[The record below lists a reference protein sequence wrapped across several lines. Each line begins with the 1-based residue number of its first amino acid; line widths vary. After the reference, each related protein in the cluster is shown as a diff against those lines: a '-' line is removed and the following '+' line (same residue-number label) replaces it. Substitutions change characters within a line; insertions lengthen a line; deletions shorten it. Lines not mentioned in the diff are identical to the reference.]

1 MPAESATAP
10 GSLAP
15 EAGGALGHR
24 PRPAPTPPS
33 FETPAP
39 QVRGEA
45 VLRAG
50 ERAFLFVDRVL
61 GRVLPAALNPF
72 VQTGA
77 VAITSLIVAM
87 VTGVALLLW
96 YSPSVHGAYASL
108 SDLSRFGGGFVRSL
122 HRYSSDAVM
131 FFALVHA
138 IRLFCERRFVG
149 AQWLAWVTGLVAV
162 ALLWFVGWTGYW
174 LIWDVRAQHVATQT
188 ARLIDV
194 LPIFAD
200 PLGRAFLTDSGVNS
214 LLFFVVF
221 FLHMLVPLAMGVAL
235 WLHLARLARPHF
247 LTKMPMTIW
256 VVGSLVLLSL
266 AFPALNAGPARMTAL
281 AQGFDMDVWYLL
293 PIAIADRLSV
303 GALWSLT
310 LIGGVIVL
318 AAPWWMRRAPVEV
331 ARVDPIR
338 CNACM
343 QCYQDCPYEA
353 IAMVPRTEGRSRY
366 ALQAEVNPDKCVGC
380 GICAGSCDSIGV
392 GLDSFTE
399 EEGRERIDRWLRE
412 SNGSGERP
420 NLMLACTHS
429 AGGGL
434 EIDGATG
441 RCDELP
447 GWRVLEVPCAGW
459 IHPLTIE
466 LALRRGANEALVVT
480 CPSETCH
487 YREGVKW
494 TQQRLDGERSP
505 ALRADKVERERIH
518 VVAADRARTSFLI
531 ETARRFAADGG
542 SPAQTRHG
550 RVSGWLAAAV
560 LAIVVAAGLGASTA
574 IGYHAPAL
582 PGSELVVTFK
592 HPGFLGENCRV
603 VTDEEKLKLP
613 PHMRRDRVC
622 DRARAAVR
630 LRVEVDGKPVIERSY
645 APAGIWSDGES
656 VAVERIPMTPGEHE
670 VRVAIGET
678 SDPAE
683 WKYTTDGRETF
694 ATDARRVLVFDRLA
708 GFTWH

>member
-1 MPAESATAP
+1 MPAEPVTAHETLGVAAAP
-10 GSLAP
+10 G
-15 EAGGALGHR
+15 GGRRA
-24 PRPAPTPPS
+24 RPAQTPPLR
-33 FETPAP
+33 ETPAP
-39 QVRGEA
+39 QVRGEPA
-45 VLRAG
+45 LRAG
-50 ERAFLFVDRVL
+50 ERGFLLLDRAL

-72 VQTGA
+72 LQTGA

-87 VTGVALLLW
+87 ATGVALLLW

-108 SDLSRFGGGFVRSL
+108 TDLSRFGGGFVRSL

-138 IRLFCERRFVG
+138 LRLFCERRFVG

-174 LIWDVRAQHVATQT
+174 LVWDVRAQHVATGT
-188 ARLIDV
+188 AHLIDM

-214 LLFFVVF
+214 FLFFVVF
-221 FLHMLVPLAMGVAL
+221 FLHMLVPLAMGIAL

-247 LTKMPMTIW
+247 LTKAPMTIW
-256 VVGSLVLLSL
+256 VVGSLVALSL
-266 AFPALNAGPARMTAL
+266 AFPALNAGPAHMTAL
-281 AQGFDMDVWYLL
+281 GQGFDMDVWYLL
-293 PIAIADRLSV
+293 PIAIIDRLSI
-303 GALWSLT
+303 GAVWSIT
-310 LIGGVIVL
+310 LIGGAVVM
-318 AAPWWMRRAPVEV
+318 AVPWWMRRAPVEA

-353 IAMVPRTEGRSRY
+353 IAMVPRTEGRARY
-366 ALQAEVNPDKCVGC
+366 ELQAEVNPAKCVGC
-380 GICAGSCDSIGV
+380 GICAGSCDSVGV

-399 EEGRERIDRWLRE
+399 TDGREQIERWLGE
-412 SNGSGERP
+412 SNGGGERP
-420 NLMLACTHS
+420 NILFACAHS

-434 EIDGATG
+434 EIDAASG
-441 RCDELP
+441 RCAELP

-466 LALRRGANEALVVT
+466 LPLRRGAHEALVVT

-487 YREGVKW
+487 YREGVAW

-518 VVAADRARTSFLI
+518 VLALDRTRTGDLI
-531 ETARRFAADGG
+531 ETARRIAGG
-542 SPAQTRHG
+542 AGPAQAAPG

-574 IGYHAPAL
+574 IGYRTPAL

-592 HPGFLGENCRV
+592 HAGIPGENCHV
-603 VTDEEKLKLP
+603 LTDEEKEKLP
-613 PHMRRDRVC
+613 RHMRRDRIC

-630 LRVEVDGKPVIERSY
+630 LRVEVDGQPVVERSY
-645 APAGIWSDGES
+645 APAGIWGDGES
-656 VAVERIPMTPGEHE
+656 VAVERIPMTPGEHD

-678 SDPAE
+678 SDPSE
-683 WKYTTDGRETF
+683 WKYTTSGREAF
-694 ATDARRVLVFDRLA
+694 SSDARRVLTFDHLD